1 MAWRRT
7 PGPWGKP
14 SLNTSIWNLRHL
26 LRPVILRLH
35 GYGADP
41 SDLET
46 VISRLANR
54 PVLNAR
60 MFEER
65 WQLEWK
71 TLSEQWR
78 QRSRAALDGGRPATA
93 AACLFQASGCDLAR
107 FLVSMSD
114 PERRREAYL
123 DLATSHRDLA
133 PTPIEDL
140 EISCPGTGAIPAIL
154 HLPAGPGLH
163 PCVAIFAGVGSCK
176 EELHTFARA
185 LVERGVAAIACDM
198 PGCGAALFGMG
209 APCSVGRIEDA
220 LKAVAG
226 VARSHSELDA
236 SFLGAAGFGIGGG
249 YAFHAAALD
258 SRYHY
263 VASLFP
269 SFLDTLESGRMSPWM
284 RLGARID
291 LPADDDADAIVASMA
306 ALSAGTPRVPVLVAQ
321 GRHGGGMN
329 WDAAKALLS
338 RVEHRQ
344 RDFVTIENDPEG
356 ENGGATIPVMPNGEQ
371 TSWVVS
377 MAADWIV
384 DRIRELRN
392 HRLGGGI
399 VQDGVEVLDST
410 VLGRNE
416 RPDRQ

>member
-1 MAWRRT
+1 M
-7 PGPWGKP
+7 
-14 SLNTSIWNLRHL
+14 NTSVWNLRHL

-35 GYGADP
+35 GYGTDP

-46 VISRLANR
+46 VIARLASR

-65 WQLEWK
+65 WLHEWK
-71 TLSEQWR
+71 SLSEQWR
-78 QRSRAALDGGRPATA
+78 ERSRVALDGARPATA

-114 PERRREAYL
+114 PERRKEAYL
-123 DLATSHRDLA
+123 DLAISYRDHLDLA
-133 PTPIEDL
+133 PTP
-140 EISCPGTGAIPAIL
+140 
-154 HLPAGPGLH
+154 
-163 PCVAIFAGVGSCK
+163 
-176 EELHTFARA
+176 
-185 LVERGVAAIACDM
+185 
-198 PGCGAALFGMG
+198 
-209 APCSVGRIEDA
+209 IEDA

-236 SFLGAAGFGIGGG
+236 SLLGAAGFGIGGG
-249 YAFHAAALD
+249 YAFHAAVLD
-258 SRYHY
+258 SRYRY

-291 LPADDDADAIVASMA
+291 LPADADAIVASMA
-306 ALSAGTPRVPVLVAQ
+306 ALSAGAPQVPTLVAH
-321 GRHGGGMN
+321 GRHGGGMS

-338 RVEHRQ
+338 RVEHRR
-344 RDFVTIENDPEG
+344 RDFVTIENDPEA
-356 ENGGATIPVMPNGEQ
+356 ESGGTTIPVMPNGEQ
-371 TSWVVS
+371 TQWVVP

-392 HRLGGGI
+392 HRMGGGI
-399 VQDGVEVLDST
+399 VQDDVEVLDSIA
-410 VLGRNE
+410 LGRNE
-416 RPDRQ
+416 WPNRQ